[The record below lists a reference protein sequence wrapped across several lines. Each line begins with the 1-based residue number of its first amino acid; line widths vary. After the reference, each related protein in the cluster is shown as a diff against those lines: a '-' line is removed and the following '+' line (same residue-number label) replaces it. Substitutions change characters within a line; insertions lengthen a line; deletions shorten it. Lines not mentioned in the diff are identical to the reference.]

1 MKFFF
6 PDSQDQVDPSF
17 DFDTEERARLRLRHR
32 DDMYAH
38 EVFAKPPFD
47 GVLVSKAVVDAG
59 RYSLAQKHRML
70 RTGVRDFFRIT
81 DPNMPTMGD
90 CGAFAYVREEC
101 PPYSVEEVVDYYQSM
116 GFDFGMSVDH
126 IIFGYD
132 PLERNVEEEWRSRR
146 ELTLTLAQD
155 FLTNHRKTKAEF
167 TPIGVAQGWSP
178 DSYADS
184 VDRLQRMG
192 YEYIALGGMIGLKSS
207 EILRC
212 LTRLNG
218 TLTRGIGLHILGV
231 TRIDSIDQFA
241 ELGVTSI
248 DSTSPL
254 RQAFKDSKDNYYAPD
269 RTYTAIRVPQ
279 VDGNPQLMRK
289 VKSGRVNQQVARQL
303 EQACLVELKKFD
315 QGHSSV
321 EVTLDALITYED
333 LYNDGPSFRE
343 VYREVLTAAPWKDC
357 PCEICRSL
365 GIHVMLF
372 RGAERNRRR
381 GFHNLFVFYN
391 RLQKKKALWLPLG
404 EAAECG
410 EIA

>member
-38 EVFAKPPFD
+38 EVFARPPFD

-132 PLERNVEEEWRSRR
+132 PLERNVEDEWRSRR

-155 FLTNHRKTKAEF
+155 FLTNHRKTKAKF

-218 TLTRGIGLHILGV
+218 TLKRGIGLHILGV

-303 EQACLVELKKFD
+303 EQACLVELKQFD

-333 LYNDGPSFRE
+333 LYNDGPSFGE

>member
-90 CGAFAYVREEC
+90 CGAFAYVREER

-132 PLERNVEEEWRSRR
+132 PLERNVEDEWRSRR

-155 FLTNHRKTKAEF
+155 FLTNHRKTKAKF

-212 LTRLNG
+212 LTRLSG
-218 TLTRGIGLHILGV
+218 TLKRGIGLHILGV

-289 VKSGRVNQQVARQL
+289 VKSGRVNQQAARQL

-333 LYNDGPSFRE
+333 LYSDGPSFGE

-357 PCEICRSL
+357 PCEICGSL